1 LLKRQEKDLNLQN
14 KKANIALVGAT
25 GLVGVEFLKL
35 LEERDFPFNRLYL
48 FSSQKS
54 AGLKLKVKGKIYTVR
69 EFDKNLFQ
77 NIDIAFFA
85 TSAEESKKYIS
96 LIKDFK
102 TVSIDNSSA
111 FRLKRDIPLIVPEIN
126 FENVKKTT
134 KLIANPNCST
144 IQLVLVLKSLLQF
157 GQIDSINVST
167 YQAISGAG
175 RDALSTF
182 FEQAKGKNK
191 KGSPIFYNN
200 LIQHIGSFKG
210 EWCEEENKIINETRK
225 ILNKKDLKISA
236 TTVRVPVVN
245 SHTEVVNVEFKNNV
259 SLAKIKSVINKTPYL
274 ILLPETDPI
283 SVSGTNLVFVSRL
296 RKDKFRDNVIHFIVT
311 ADNLRIGAALNGIK
325 IAERIVYE
333 K

>member
-1 LLKRQEKDLNLQN
+1 M
-14 KKANIALVGAT
+14 
-25 GLVGVEFLKL
+25 
-35 LEERDFPFNRLYL
+35 LYL
-48 FSSQKS
+48 HFLNKQ
-54 AGLKLKVKGKIYTVR
+54 KVKI
-69 EFDKNLFQ
+69 
-77 NIDIAFFA
+77 
-85 TSAEESKKYIS
+85 KKV
-96 LIKDFK
+96 
-102 TVSIDNSSA
+102 T
-111 FRLKRDIPLIVPEIN
+111 
-126 FENVKKTT
+126 
-134 KLIANPNCST
+134 
-144 IQLVLVLKSLLQF
+144 
-157 GQIDSINVST
+157 
-167 YQAISGAG
+167 
-175 RDALSTF
+175 
-182 FEQAKGKNK
+182 
-191 KGSPIFYNN
+191 PIFYNN